1 MNTGIFYLENN
12 KLRFNTHKI
21 TIRHYSLKDGDA
33 DKSVFKDEE
42 QYVNSEGLHELEVN
56 YVPKHKLLEIVL
68 KERIDT
74 SEYEWMEGIELRSNN
89 PAKEIAEIASYG
101 SIEAYESSLPESTDE
116 FKIDTDYRLS
126 KLELGL

>member
-1 MNTGIFYLENN
+1 MDMN
-12 KLRFNTHKI
+12 RFFV
-21 TIRHYSLKDGDA
+21 KDGKIALNSHTIIVRNYCDLEKSSYGDTPYYVDA
-33 DKSVFKDEE
+33 D
-42 QYVNSEGLHELEVN
+42 GLYELELN
-56 YVPKHKLLEIVL
+56 FVPKHKLLEIVS
-68 KERIDT
+68 KIPFDNT
-74 SEYEWMEGIELRSNN
+74 EYEWMEGIELRSNN